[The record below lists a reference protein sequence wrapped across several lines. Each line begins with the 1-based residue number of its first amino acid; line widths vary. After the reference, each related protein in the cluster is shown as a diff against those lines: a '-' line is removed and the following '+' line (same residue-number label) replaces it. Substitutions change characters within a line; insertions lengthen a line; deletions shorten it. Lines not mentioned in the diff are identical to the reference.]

1 MKMMLKKLNA
11 VKLRAFTLIE
21 MLVVLLIISILLL
34 LFVPNLS
41 KQKDSVKETGNAAVV
56 KVVDSQA
63 ELYEMKNN
71 KTASLAAL
79 VSEGQITQNR
89 QIHTMITMRNM
100 VAKAAQWP
108 IRAFTLLESL
118 VTLAVVAFLTL
129 SLSGS
134 VTGIFQQVETNLF
147 YLRFEYLYRDSQR
160 LAAAE
165 GSNVELQLAKDK
177 ISNGKSSLVIPKN
190 IHLDKG
196 QTLVFDAKGG
206 NSSLTKIRF
215 SSDKEVVTYQLNMGS
230 GKYKKTVS

>member
-1 MKMMLKKLNA
+1 
-11 VKLRAFTLIE
+11 
-21 MLVVLLIISILLL
+21 
-34 LFVPNLS
+34 
-41 KQKDSVKETGNAAVV
+41 
-56 KVVDSQA
+56 
-63 ELYEMKNN
+63 
-71 KTASLAAL
+71 
-79 VSEGQITQNR
+79 
-89 QIHTMITMRNM
+89 
-100 VAKAAQWP
+100 
-108 IRAFTLLESL
+108 
-118 VTLAVVAFLTL
+118 VVAFLTL

-165 GSNVELQLAKDK
+165 GANVELQLTKDK
-177 ISNGKSSLVIPKN
+177 ISNGKSS

-196 QTLVFDAKGG
+196 QTLMFDAKGG

>member
-1 MKMMLKKLNA
+1 
-11 VKLRAFTLIE
+11 
-21 MLVVLLIISILLL
+21 
-34 LFVPNLS
+34 
-41 KQKDSVKETGNAAVV
+41 
-56 KVVDSQA
+56 
-63 ELYEMKNN
+63 
-71 KTASLAAL
+71 
-79 VSEGQITQNR
+79 
-89 QIHTMITMRNM
+89 MITMRNM

-160 LAAAE
+160 LAAA
-165 GSNVELQLAKDK
+165 KDK

>member
-79 VSEGQITQNR
+79 VSEGQITQKQADSYNDYY
-89 QIHTMITMRNM
+89 
-100 VAKAAQWP
+100 AKHGG
-108 IRAFTLLESL
+108 ESR
-118 VTLAVVAFLTL
+118 AVVAFLTL

-165 GSNVELQLAKDK
+165 GSNVELQLSKDK